1 MIRRVTVFKAD
12 PVNIEMALLEA
23 MEAGQL

>member
-12 PVNIEMALLEA
+12 LVNIEMASLEA